1 MKRRPRPLRR
11 YPDEALTPE
20 NIRRVILQA
29 AQRGAHQGF
38 RLIERER
45 LKAKRERAEARD

>member
-1 MKRRPRPLRR
+1 MKKRPRPLRR

-38 RLIERER
+38 RLVEM
-45 LKAKRERAEARD
+45 KRKKEWDDGRPAG